1 MNAADLFSPHDVR
14 PGIPPA
20 RVPWGSV
27 GIFLTIAIVLGWIVC
42 LPLWFGDG
50 LASPM
55 FQLIAAALMATPTI
69 AALILV
75 FTTVPKGGRAR
86 YLGLL
91 PFRPVG
97 RKILLFLL
105 WPVFFLGIAFGAM
118 FLAVAFGWAEV
129 DSDLSLLT
137 SQLAALGTEDVSL
150 FLTIQFLALPLIVI
164 QATVTA
170 FGEELGWRGYLTT
183 ALSPLG
189 FWRSALIIGVVW
201 GLWHAP
207 IILLGYNF
215 NRTDFLGVVYMV
227 VFCLVVGVLLQSS
240 RYFTRSVWPA
250 AVGHGAL
257 NATFTYPL
265 FWATPDFDAL
275 TGSALGAPGWI
286 LMGAVI
292 VILIAC
298 RAFRPERDWTPKRDP
313 RFQISSK
320 GTEA

>member
-1 MNAADLFSPHDVR
+1 
-14 PGIPPA
+14 
-20 RVPWGSV
+20 
-27 GIFLTIAIVLGWIVC
+27 
-42 LPLWFGDG
+42 
-50 LASPM
+50 
-55 FQLIAAALMATPTI
+55 
-69 AALILV
+69 
-75 FTTVPKGGRAR
+75 
-86 YLGLL
+86 
-91 PFRPVG
+91 
-97 RKILLFLL
+97 
-105 WPVFFLGIAFGAM
+105 
-118 FLAVAFGWAEV
+118 
-129 DSDLSLLT
+129 
-137 SQLAALGTEDVSL
+137 
-150 FLTIQFLALPLIVI
+150 
-164 QATVTA
+164 
-170 FGEELGWRGYLTT
+170 
-183 ALSPLG
+183 
-189 FWRSALIIGVVW
+189 IIGVVW

-215 NRTDFLGVVYMV
+215 NRTDLLGVVYMV
-227 VFCLVVGVLLQSS
+227 VFCLVVGVLLQWS